1 MRTWKGTTA
10 GVLTII
16 GGIAGIAIG
25 ALVAFLG
32 GGGFLY
38 GIPGLE
44 LIAGIGAGIIAL
56 GIIALIG
63 GIFALRRKIWGLALT
78 GAIFALFPLFFLGI
92 PAIIFIAMAK
102 NEFS

>member
-16 GGIAGIAIG
+16 GGIFGIAAGGLALLGTTFLAEMTGFGFLG
-25 ALVAFLG
+25 AL
-32 GGGFLY
+32 GGGFL
-38 GIPGLE
+38 
-44 LIAGIGAGIIAL
+44 AL

-78 GAIFALFPLFFLGI
+78 GAIFALFPVIPLGVV
-92 PAIIFIAMAK
+92 AIIFIALAK
-102 NEFS
+102 NEFE